1 MTNDTENLFLCLLA
15 IIFGEQAVQI
25 VYPFVNW
32 VFKMIITGFEIFLI
46 FYIEV
51 LYQLCFSNVIRS
63 VCMKCGWPRVP
74 NTNSTAENFY

>member
-51 LYQLCFSNVIRS
+51 LYQLCFFQMLLDLCV
-63 VCMKCGWPRVP
+63 
-74 NTNSTAENFY
+74 